1 MNVLQITLLA
11 AWWMVYGAIG
21 VCSAIGLFEAWKN
34 AKSKIESLMTVNL
47 TLIFVVG
54 WAYIALGM
62 ASIIIKYTGG

>member
-1 MNVLQITLLA
+1 MNILQIALLSV
-11 AWWMVYGAIG
+11 WWMLYGAIG
-21 VCSAIGLFEAWKN
+21 VCSAIGLFGAWKN
-34 AKSKIESLMTVNL
+34 AKSRIESFMTVNL